1 MDALRGLQ
9 CEGVG
14 RVKAYSTC
22 LPAKVAKSTYL
33 LGVEPATLPSF
44 LYEKDFP
51 IQTHLIPK
59 VSWVLGTGEIRM
71 RCED

>member
-1 MDALRGLQ
+1 M
-9 CEGVG
+9 
-14 RVKAYSTC
+14 AYPTC

-51 IQTHLIPK
+51 TQTHLIPK
-59 VSWVLGTGEIRM
+59 VSWVLGAGEVRV